1 MILSLVGGTCNYEVP
16 ENAAEFL
23 PLISEDEDEENINA
37 ENKNL
42 VKSRTNEK
50 SFTDLNG
57 KVVNKDKDVESGLN
71 IQTSTSGVGEKLV
84 KSSKNVNSNVK
95 KSKNNIRRSE
105 FGSVISVDKPRSLK
119 RSNANSASGISLVSR
134 LHTALR

>member
-1 MILSLVGGTCNYEVP
+1 MISD
-16 ENAAEFL
+16 
-23 PLISEDEDEENINA
+23 DEDE

-57 KVVNKDKDVESGLN
+57 KVVINKDKDVESGLN
-71 IQTSTSGVGEKLV
+71 IQTPSGGGENVV
-84 KSSKNVNSNVK
+84 KSKNINNVK
-95 KSKNNIRRSE
+95 KSNNIVRRSE

-134 LHTALR
+134 LHTALRYI

>member
-1 MILSLVGGTCNYEVP
+1 M
-16 ENAAEFL
+16 
-23 PLISEDEDEENINA
+23 ISEDEDEENINA

-84 KSSKNVNSNVK
+84 KSSKNINSNVK